1 MQRKK
6 LVNKG
11 ADLIVA
17 NQLNEH
23 AAGFKKDTNVVT
35 ILTSDNVEKLDVM
48 SKEILGY
55 EIMNRLLHILI
66 KKRGAVC

>member
-1 MQRKK
+1 M
-6 LVNKG
+6 NKG

-17 NQLNEH
+17 NQLNEQS
-23 AAGFKKDTNVVT
+23 AGFKKDTNIVT
-35 ILTSDNVEKLDVM
+35 FLTPDQVETLDVM
-48 SKEILGY
+48 SKEALGY